1 MAITLTLTDIT
12 LASTL
17 LLITIGVSAYLR
29 LRLTGTLIMAGV
41 RTVVQLSMIGL
52 ILAWVFA
59 RESAWQVL
67 AILTIMTLIAS
78 HSAKGRVK
86 HPYKGLLSD
95 SIISLSVATGVVTLI
110 AMTLILKVSPWYRP
124 QYIIPI
130 LRLILGN
137 SLTAISLTTNELVN
151 AMHDKQ
157 ALIKSRLSLS
167 ATPFEAV
174 HELVKSA
181 VLNGLTPTVNSMLVV
196 GLVSLPGMMTG
207 RILAGADPTQAVRY
221 QIVTMFF
228 VCGGST
234 LACTLSAGLV
244 VRRFFDER
252 GRFVITEQLT
262 QDYYYQNH
270 QARWFYFWAF
280 YVKLRFLSHI

>member
-1 MAITLTLTDIT
+1 MAYGEWGVGGVIMAITLSLTDIA

-29 LRLTGTLIMAGV
+29 LGLTGTLIMAGV

-59 RESAWQVL
+59 RESEWQVL
-67 AILTIMTLIAS
+67 AILTVMTLIAS
-78 HSAKGRVK
+78 ISAKGRVK
-86 HPYKGLLSD
+86 RPYKGLLSD

-130 LRLILGN
+130 LGLILGN
-137 SLTAISLTTNELVN
+137 SLTAISLTTNEIVN

-157 ALIKSRLSLS
+157 VLIKSRLSLS

-196 GLVSLPGMMTG
+196 GLVSLPGVMTG
-207 RILAGADPTQAVRY
+207 QILAGADPTQAVRY

-228 VCGGST
+228 ICAGST
-234 LACTLSAGLV
+234 LSCTLSAVLV

-252 GRFVITEQLT
+252 GRFVVNTKT
-262 QDYYYQNH
+262 
-270 QARWFYFWAF
+270 AP
-280 YVKLRFLSHI
+280 